1 MSQEIIFTVLPH
13 KRDEIEG
20 EKFLKLSAFV
30 SIKLTTP
37 NDTTLKKFN
46 NILNWPAIIKEA
58 GFKFK
63 LKNGTVLDAELNSD
77 QIDAELFGNLFHEDI
92 RVDDFKDEDLSS
104 KRIFSVPVKHINNF
118 ILDNYKASAID
129 NPKQLLSA
137 EKFIDEKRY
146 GTISRYKLDAKN
158 IQKASFTTTPT
169 RKIPPLKKSDL
180 MYKDEKEDVNLK
192 NRLRNSKFN
201 RFEKKMNPKSD
212 FVQLRQFHRMD
223 NKISERVSIKI
234 KKPEFEFHDI
244 MAVMNSYP
252 QIMRKLGFI
261 LDFVIPYNSSIA
273 SSGSIKLVPEIL
285 EIDEKGTTVSLPVT
299 AYKITPKGFY
309 TADKSTSAFKQGFV
323 KINSDEFTVVQ
334 IDVDGAALKTNNM
347 VENKVQQIASF
358 YESRVELANSISLKK
373 RNLQFIEPPEDEGL
387 PYMRSAGIAVVKNG
401 MADYL
406 NASIDTN
413 YKLKSKF
420 LNTKTQKISI
430 QKRVIT
436 GSTPV
441 MAKLI
446 IKEPAV
452 LLYSTDVVQG
462 YRMDIAYEDKPEK
475 WYSLH
480 QRHEDYTWYDEHN
493 NPTAIDGI
501 VPDEGFI
508 QLGMAED
515 PDDPDDVFVSE
526 TLARWEG
533 WSLSV
538 RKPGYA
544 INEADDY
551 ELKDDETLKRDFV
564 HKSKAQEIKKYA
576 FDPDLEFRI
585 NAQSKIVQGTLP
597 KLRFGKNYQVR
608 VRTVDLAGNSVSLD
622 SLTDSPLE
630 TTQSNISYM
639 RYEPLASPIVLVG
652 NELKDGEFLERM
664 VIRSNYDQSVS
675 EYENTHSVQ
684 SYIFNNFSRR
694 YLLPPKNSQLMA
706 ETHGMFEQ
714 AFGNNPQAAKD
725 IYNIITSY
733 EGLYTQDE
741 KNKEKIYQPSDVEII
756 YLPDPMAAGV
766 SLFIADGNKN
776 THTQDFKPRMFG
788 FFTKDEVKPQNTNV
802 NIPADWYNA
811 GVVTIKLE
819 EGEYDGKWDESSRT
833 FTVTLPKGHRTR
845 IKFSTFWREEDMKQL
860 SAVWKMV
867 KDDSPGNWKEIEDLA
882 IKGQHWMVSPSREI
896 ELVHAVQQPM
906 EQPVIMALLP
916 DRDFDKTFVE
926 INTKFDIHG
935 QSTEKVEFQA
945 KWTDPLDD
953 GISVSIKEKQG
964 RNSISDIEIN
974 YHDDKVTKGTIPEPA
989 HLIDPA
995 KVQLQ
1000 IKPHTIFKRRSQ
1012 ATFAKEPQ
1020 PGATRINDLYKPQE
1034 VIFKQ
1039 IKKRKSLSNLSV
1051 VENLKMDIELY
1062 KLSFVQVLNLRI
1074 KPLEHNFG
1082 DTKHRWVDYKLIATS
1097 RYGDY
1102 FDKILTKYSELNTN
1116 RESEW
1121 VERVNILSSVR
1132 PKPPEIDY
1140 VIPTFEWHKTQN
1152 GNTFIH
1158 SRKGG
1163 GLRIFLKRPWFSTGV
1178 DEKLAIL
1185 LPGKPDSG
1193 VFSMVAMPAG
1203 YSNYYTHWGIDP
1215 ILFSNKPGD
1224 FSPAV
1229 NIFGMNPH
1237 IDEEVEYPDLKGGKA
1252 TVVAYPVEFDEERQL
1267 WFCDL
1272 AISPGTMYFPFIK
1285 LALAR
1290 YQEHSVRK
1298 NGSDVC
1304 LSPVV
1309 MSSMMQLMP
1318 DRKTTLSFK
1327 KDDKNSKLTITV
1339 SGPIYNERYAK
1350 YGNYTSIHISFLDTR
1365 IVQPITGVVDDGTT
1379 DKSLKDESFVINIS
1393 QRNIT
1398 NNMFKISKE
1407 FRLPGKYKRDPF
1419 QVVIEEYEHGPNKM
1433 PMKGNYKDRLE
1444 QSEETDRL
1452 IYADVFKVNEM
1463 EK

>member
-13 KRDEIEG
+13 KREEREG
-20 EKFLKLSAFV
+20 EPFLKLSVFV
-30 SIKLTTP
+30 SVKLTTP

-58 GFKFK
+58 DFKFR
-63 LKNGTVLDAELNSD
+63 LKDGTVLDADFNRDL
-77 QIDAELFGNLFHEDI
+77 IDEELFGNLFHEDI
-92 RVDDFKDEDLSS
+92 RVDDFKDEDLST
-104 KRIFSVPVKHINNF
+104 KRIFSVPVKHINDFVLN
-118 ILDNYKASAID
+118 NYKIAAID
-129 NPKQLLSA
+129 SPQQLLSA
-137 EKFIDEKRY
+137 EKFVDDKRY
-146 GTISRYKLDAKN
+146 GAISRYKLESKN
-158 IQKASFTTTPT
+158 IQKISYPSTTK
-169 RKIPPLKKSDL
+169 RKTAPLKKSDL
-180 MYKDEKEDVNLK
+180 MRKDDTEDTDFRSRLK
-192 NRLRNSKFN
+192 DSKFN

-223 NKISERVSIKI
+223 SKLREGVSIKI
-234 KKPEFEFHDI
+234 NKPEFEFHDI
-244 MAVMNSYP
+244 MAVVNSYP

-261 LDFVIPYNSSIA
+261 LDFTIPYNSTIA
-273 SSGSIKLVPEIL
+273 SSGSIKLIPETL
-285 EIDEKGTTVSLPVT
+285 ELDEKGTTVSLPVT
-299 AYKITPKGFY
+299 AYKITAGGFY
-309 TADKSTSAFKQGFV
+309 VADKPSSVFKKGFV

-347 VENKVQQIASF
+347 AENKVQQIATF
-358 YESRVELANSISLKK
+358 YESKLELEKSITLKK
-373 RNLQFIEPPEDEGL
+373 RNLQFVEPPEDEGL

-401 MADYL
+401 MAEHL
-406 NASIDTN
+406 TASIDTN
-413 YKLKSKF
+413 YKLRSIF
-420 LNTKTQKISI
+420 LNTKTQKLKI
-430 QKRVIT
+430 QKKAMP
-436 GSTPV
+436 GKTPV
-441 MAKLI
+441 MAQLLV
-446 IKEPAV
+446 KEPAV

-462 YRMDIAYEDKPEK
+462 YRMDIAYEDEPDK

-480 QRHEDYTWYDEHN
+480 QRHDNYTWYDEHN
-493 NPTAIDGI
+493 NPTTIEGI

-544 INEADDY
+544 INEAEDY
-551 ELKDDETLKRDFV
+551 ELKDGESVKRDFV
-564 HKSKAQEIKKYA
+564 HKSKAREIKKYA

-585 NAQSKIVQGTLP
+585 NAQSKIVPGTLP
-597 KLRFGKNYQVR
+597 KLRFGKNYRVR
-608 VRTVDLAGNSVSLD
+608 VRTVDLAGNSVSLE
-622 SLTDSPLE
+622 SQTESPAE
-630 TTQSNISYM
+630 TTRSNIRYM

-675 EYENTHSVQ
+675 EYENTHALQ
-684 SYIFNNFSRR
+684 GLTFNDFSRR

-706 ETHGMFEQ
+706 ENHGMFEQ
-714 AFGNNPQAAKD
+714 AFGNNPQAAKE
-725 IYNIITSY
+725 IYNIITSH
-733 EGLYTQDE
+733 EDLYSQDE

-766 SLFIADGNKN
+766 SLFVAEGYEN
-776 THTQDFKPRMFG
+776 THTQDFEPRMFG
-788 FFTKDEVKPQNTNV
+788 FFTNKEVQPQNTNV
-802 NIPADWYNA
+802 NIPADWYKA

-819 EGEYDGKWDESSRT
+819 EGEYGGKWDKSSRT
-833 FTVTLPKGHRTR
+833 FTVTLPKGYRTR

-860 SAVWKMV
+860 SAVWQMV
-867 KDDSPGNWKEIEDLA
+867 KDDSPGNLKKIEDLA
-882 IKGQHWMVSPSREI
+882 IRGQHWMVSPSREI
-896 ELVHAVQQPM
+896 ELVHAVQQPI

-916 DRDFDKTFVE
+916 DRDYDKTFVE
-926 INTKFDIHG
+926 INTRFDIHG

-945 KWTDPLDD
+945 KWTDPHDD

-964 RNSISDIEIN
+964 RNSIPDIEIH
-974 YHDDKVTKGTIPEPA
+974 YHDDKVTKGTIPEPI

-995 KVQLQ
+995 RVQLQ
-1000 IKPHTIFKRRSQ
+1000 IKPQSKFKYITED
-1012 ATFAKEPQ
+1012 TFIKEPQ
-1020 PGATRINDLYKPQE
+1020 PGAIRMNALYKPQAVKYRE
-1034 VIFKQ
+1034 IE
-1039 IKKRKSLSNLSV
+1039 KKKSASKFNM
-1051 VENLKMDIELY
+1051 VENLKMDIDLC
-1062 KLSFVQVLNLRI
+1062 KLSFVQLVNLRM
-1074 KPLEHNFG
+1074 KPLQHNFG

-1102 FDKILTKYSELNTN
+1102 FDKVLAANPELNSN

-1121 VERVNILSSVR
+1121 VEKVNILSSAR
-1132 PKPPEIDY
+1132 PKAPEIDY
-1140 VIPTFEWHKTQN
+1140 VIPIFEWHKSQN
-1152 GNTFIH
+1152 GNSFIH

-1163 GLRIFLKRPWFSTGV
+1163 GLRIFIKRPWFSTGA
-1178 DEKLAIL
+1178 DEKLAVL
-1185 LPGKPDSG
+1185 LPHKSDPGI
-1193 VFSMVAMPAG
+1193 FSMVAMPTG
-1203 YSNYYTHWGIDP
+1203 YSKYYTHWGIDP
-1215 ILFSNKPGD
+1215 ILFSNKPGG
-1224 FSPAV
+1224 FSPDV
-1229 NIFGMNPH
+1229 NTFGMNPH
-1237 IDEEVEYPDLKGGKA
+1237 VDEVEHPDRRGGKTTA
-1252 TVVAYPVEFDEERQL
+1252 VAYPVEFDEERQL

-1272 AISPGTMYFPFIK
+1272 AISPGTMYFPFVK

-1298 NGSDVC
+1298 NGQDVC
-1304 LSPVV
+1304 LSPMV
-1309 MSSMMQLMP
+1309 MSTMIQLMP

-1339 SGPIYNERYAK
+1339 SGPIYNERSVK

-1379 DKSLKDESFVINIS
+1379 DKSLKDEGFVINIS

-1398 NNMFKISKE
+1398 NNIFSISKD
-1407 FRLPGKYKRDPF
+1407 FHLPGKYKKDPF

-1433 PMKGNYKDRLE
+1433 PMQGNYNDRLE

-1452 IYADVFKVNEM
+1452 IYADVFKVNEISR
-1463 EK
+1463 